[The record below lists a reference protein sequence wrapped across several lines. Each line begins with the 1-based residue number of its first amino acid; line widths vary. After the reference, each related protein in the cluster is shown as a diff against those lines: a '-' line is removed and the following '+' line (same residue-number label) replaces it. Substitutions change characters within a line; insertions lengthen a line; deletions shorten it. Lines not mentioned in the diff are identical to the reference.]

1 MAALKA
7 IALAFALM
15 VTATLMVTA
24 VAGATDAPPY
34 DAGIAAAAR
43 RFDLPQTWIKAVIDA
58 ESGGDANAVSVK
70 GALGLM
76 QLMPDTWVEMRDQ
89 YGIQGDVLDP
99 VANVMAGSAY
109 LAEMRNRFGYPGLFA
124 AYNAGP
130 ARYESHLRDGVPLPA
145 ETQAYMAKMDA
156 GLGLNT
162 GGPGGLFVLL
172 NSSDSRLFA
181 PLSKAG
187 STGR

>member
-7 IALAFALM
+7 IGLLVTVVAGPADGASYNTA
-15 VTATLMVTA
+15 VTA
-24 VAGATDAPPY
+24 
-34 DAGIAAAAR
+34 AAH
-43 RFDLPQTWIKAVIDA
+43 RFDLPQDWIKAVIKT
-58 ESGGDANAVSVK
+58 ESAGDANAVSAK

-76 QLMPDTWVEMRDQ
+76 QLMPDTRAEMRDR
-89 YGIQGDVLDP
+89 YGFQGDVLDP
-99 VANVMAGSAY
+99 GANVMAGSAY
-109 LAEMRNRFGYPGLFA
+109 LAEMRDRFGYPGLFA

-145 ETQAYMAKMDA
+145 ETQAYLAKLDA
-156 GLGLNT
+156 RLGLPA
-162 GGPGGLFVLL
+162 GRISGLFVPL

-181 PLSKAG
+181 PLSKAE

>member
-7 IALAFALM
+7 IGLAFALL
-15 VTATLMVTA
+15 ATS
-24 VAGATDAPPY
+24 VAGAADHASY
-34 DAGIAAAAR
+34 DTAVTAAAH
-43 RFDLPQTWIKAVIDA
+43 RFDLPQDWIRAVIKA

-76 QLMPDTWVEMRDQ
+76 QLMPDTWAEMRDR
-89 YGIQGDVLDP
+89 YSIEGDILDP
-99 VANVMAGSAY
+99 AANTMAGSAY

-130 ARYESHLRDGVPLPA
+130 VRYESYLRDGVPLPA
-145 ETQAYMAKMDA
+145 ETRDYLAKLDA
-156 GLGLNT
+156 RLGLPA
-162 GGPGGLFVLL
+162 GGTSGLFVKL
-172 NSSDSRLFA
+172 NSTDSRLFA
-181 PLSKAG
+181 RLSKAG

>member
-7 IALAFALM
+7 VGLALALLS
-15 VTATLMVTA
+15 TS

-34 DAGIAAAAR
+34 DTEVTAAAH
-43 RFDLPQTWIKAVIDA
+43 RFDLPQAWIKAVIKA

-76 QLMPDTWVEMRDQ
+76 QLMPDTWAEMRDR
-89 YGIQGDVLDP
+89 YGIEGDVLDP
-99 VANVMAGSAY
+99 AANISAGSAY
-109 LAEMRNRFGYPGLFA
+109 LAEMRDRFGYPGLFA

-130 ARYESHLRDGVPLPA
+130 ARYVAYLRDGVSLPA
-145 ETQAYMAKMDA
+145 ETQAYLANLNA
-156 GLGLNT
+156 RLGLPA
-162 GGPGGLFVLL
+162 GGTSGLFVTL

-187 STGR
+187 STVR

>member
-7 IALAFALM
+7 IGLSLALL
-15 VTATLMVTA
+15 VTA

-34 DAGIAAAAR
+34 DAGIAAAAH
-43 RFDLPQTWIKAVIDA
+43 RFNLPQDWIKAVITA

-76 QLMPDTWVEMRDQ
+76 QLMPDTWAEMRDR
-89 YGIQGDVLDP
+89 YGIEGDVLDP
-99 VANVMAGSAY
+99 AANVIAGSAY
-109 LAEMRNRFGYPGLFA
+109 LAEMHDRFGYPGLFA

-130 ARYESHLRDGVPLPA
+130 ARYEAHLRNGMPLPA
-145 ETQAYMAKMDA
+145 ETQAYLLKVDAKLA
-156 GLGLNT
+156 VANGN
-162 GGPGGLFVLL
+162 PGRLFVPL

-181 PLSKAG
+181 PLSKPRG
-187 STGR
+187 TGR

>member
-7 IALAFALM
+7 VGLAFALL
-15 VTATLMVTA
+15 ATTVAGAADHASYDTA
-24 VAGATDAPPY
+24 VA
-34 DAGIAAAAR
+34 AAAH
-43 RFDLPQTWIKAVIDA
+43 RFDLPQDWIRAVIKA

-76 QLMPDTWVEMRDQ
+76 QLMPETWSEMRDR

-99 VANVMAGSAY
+99 AANIMAGSAY
-109 LAEMRNRFGYPGLFA
+109 LAEMRDRFGYPGLFA

-145 ETQAYMAKMDA
+145 ETRAYLAKLDA
-156 GLGLNT
+156 RLGLPAGST
-162 GGPGGLFVLL
+162 SGLFVPL

-181 PLSKAG
+181 LITKPRR
-187 STGR
+187 TGR

>member
-1 MAALKA
+1 MLALVL
-7 IALAFALM
+7 IIM
-15 VTATLMVTA
+15 PTV
-24 VAGATDAPPY
+24 GATDAPAY
-34 DAGIAAAAR
+34 DAEITAAAR
-43 RFDLPQTWIKAVIDA
+43 RFDLPQDWIKAVIEA

-76 QLMPDTWVEMRDQ
+76 QLMPDTWAEMRDR

-99 VANVMAGSAY
+99 AANIMAGTAY
-109 LAEMRNRFGYPGLFA
+109 LAEMRDRFGYPGLFA

-130 ARYESHLRDGVPLPA
+130 ARYEAHLLDGVPLPA
-145 ETQAYMAKMDA
+145 ETRTYLAKMDA
-156 GLGLNT
+156 GFGVNT

>member
-7 IALAFALM
+7 IGLALVLL
-15 VTATLMVTA
+15 VA
-24 VAGATDAPPY
+24 VIAGATDAPPY
-34 DAGIAAAAR
+34 EAEIAAAAH
-43 RFDLPQTWIKAVIDA
+43 RFDLPQNWIKALIKA

-76 QLMPDTWVEMRDQ
+76 QLMPDTWTEMRDR
-89 YGIQGDVLDP
+89 YGIEGDVLDP
-99 VANVMAGSAY
+99 AANIMAGSAY
-109 LAEMRNRFGYPGLFA
+109 LAEMRHRFGYPGLFA

-130 ARYESHLRDGVPLPA
+130 ARYEAHLRDSMPLPA
-145 ETQAYMAKMDA
+145 ETQAYLAKLAARLELPA
-156 GLGLNT
+156 GGT
-162 GGPGGLFVLL
+162 SGLFVPL

>member
-1 MAALKA
+1 MLALVLIIVPAVRAADIQA
-7 IALAFALM
+7 
-15 VTATLMVTA
+15 
-24 VAGATDAPPY
+24 Y
-34 DAGIAAAAR
+34 DAEITAAAH
-43 RFDLPQTWIKAVIDA
+43 RFDLPHVWIRAVIKA
-58 ESGGDANAVSVK
+58 ESGGDANAISAK

-76 QLMPDTWVEMRDQ
+76 QLMPDTWAEMRDR

-99 VANVMAGSAY
+99 AANVMAGSAY

-130 ARYESHLRDGVPLPA
+130 ARYEAHLLDGVPLPT
-145 ETQAYMAKMDA
+145 ETQAYLAKFDA
-156 GLGLNT
+156 GLGLQT
-162 GGPGGLFVLL
+162 GGTSGLFVPL

-187 STGR
+187 GTGR

>member
-7 IALAFALM
+7 VGLAFALL
-15 VTATLMVTA
+15 ATSVAGAADYTYYDTA
-24 VAGATDAPPY
+24 VA
-34 DAGIAAAAR
+34 AAAQ
-43 RFDLPQTWIKAVIDA
+43 RFDLPQDWIKAVIKA
-58 ESGGDANAVSVK
+58 ESGGDANAASVK

-76 QLMPDTWVEMRDQ
+76 QLMPDTWAEMRDR
-89 YGIQGDVLDP
+89 YGIEGDVLDP
-99 VANVMAGSAY
+99 AANIMAGSAY
-109 LAEMRNRFGYPGLFA
+109 LAEMRHRFGYPGLFA

-130 ARYESHLRDGVPLPA
+130 ARYESHLRDSMPLPA
-145 ETQAYMAKMDA
+145 ETQAYLAKLDA
-156 GLGLNT
+156 RLGLPA
-162 GGPGGLFVLL
+162 GGTSGLFVPL